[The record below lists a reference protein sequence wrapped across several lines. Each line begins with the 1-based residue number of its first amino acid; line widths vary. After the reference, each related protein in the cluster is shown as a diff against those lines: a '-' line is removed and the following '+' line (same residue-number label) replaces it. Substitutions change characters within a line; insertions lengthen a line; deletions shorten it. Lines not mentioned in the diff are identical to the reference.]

1 MLTELKNRG
10 VADVLAVCCDGLS
23 GFGDAIEAVR
33 PQATVQTCVVH
44 LIRNTVRFISWSDRR
59 AVTRGMKPIYRAA
72 TPEAARAALEEFET
86 EWGDKYPAIVGLW

>member
-1 MLTELKNRG
+1 MVWNRRRGRQIWLGVLTELKNRG

-44 LIRNTVRFISWSDRR
+44 SIPKHGPFHLL
-59 AVTRGMKPIYRAA
+59 G
-72 TPEAARAALEEFET
+72 E
-86 EWGDKYPAIVGLW
+86 